1 MCKDTLKNGILKIN
15 TQILYAGRDGLMRKK
30 ILATLLCVCMV
41 STVLG
46 CGGSAETA
54 TENADAAEA
63 TESADAAETS
73 DSGVVELTVWAEEDN
88 FEMLNVMIE
97 SFKQEYAGQAEFNIT
112 LGAQADG
119 EVRNVVL
126 GNVHEAA
133 DVFHFPDDQLNSLIT
148 GGVLSAVPNADEVK
162 AANAEGAV
170 AAASLNDVLYGYP
183 MTADNGYFLYYDK
196 NYLTEEDVKTMDGLL
211 AAAGAAGK
219 YMTMDLTSGWYMYS
233 FFGNT
238 GLDMGIND
246 DGVTNHCNWNSTE
259 GAVTGMHVGEAM
271 VNIISNPAF
280 KVAGDADLLA
290 GAQDGSVVAG
300 ISGVWNAIAIKEA
313 WGDNY
318 GAVKLP
324 TYTCN
329 GQQIQMSSFK
339 GYKMIGVNS
348 YSDHLDWAHK
358 LADWFTNEENQ
369 TLRFTMRNQGP
380 ANINAAASDEVAKVP
395 AIAAIMEQSEY
406 GVLQRVGNSYWDSC
420 TQYVNTLI
428 EKKPSGVDLQEALDN
443 LHVGITASVAG

>member
-1 MCKDTLKNGILKIN
+1 
-15 TQILYAGRDGLMRKK
+15 MRKK
-30 ILATLLCVCMV
+30 ILAVLLCAIMV
-41 STVLG
+41 GSLTG
-46 CGGSAETA
+46 CQKSPAD
-54 TENADAAEA
+54 NAADNSDAAEA
-63 TESADAAETS
+63 TELEATDETP

-112 LGAQADG
+112 LGVQADG
-119 EVRNVVL
+119 EVRNVML
-126 GNVHEAA
+126 RNVHEGA
-133 DVFHFPDDQLNSLIT
+133 DVFHFPDDQLNSLVT

-162 AANAEGAV
+162 AANVPDAV

-196 NYLTEEDVKTMDGLL
+196 NYLTEDDVQTMDGLL
-211 AAAGAAGK
+211 AALGAAGK
-219 YMTMDLTSGWYMYS
+219 TMTMDLTSGWYMYS

-238 GLDMGIND
+238 GLDMGMND
-246 DGVTNHCNWNSTE
+246 DGVTNHCNWNTTE
-259 GAVTGMHVGEAM
+259 GSVTGMHVGEAI

-280 KVAGDADLLA
+280 KVAGDADFIA
-290 GAQDGSVVAG
+290 GAQDGSVAAG
-300 ISGVWNAIAIKEA
+300 ISGVWNAIAVKEA

-329 GQQIQMSSFK
+329 GNQIQMSSFT

-348 YSDHLDWAHK
+348 YSDHVEWAHK
-358 LADWFTNEENQ
+358 LADWLTNEENQ

-380 ANINAAASDEVAKVP
+380 ANIKASSSDEVAKVP
-395 AIAAIMEQSEY
+395 AIAAVIDQSQY

-420 TQYVNTLI
+420 TNFINVLV
-428 EKKPSGVDLQEALDN
+428 EKKPSGADLQEALDN
-443 LHVGITASVAG
+443 LNAGITASVAG